1 MKVTLREKK
10 LKTGKNSL
18 YLDFWPPIINPEKGI
33 STRREF
39 LGIYIF
45 EKPKDSAEREYN
57 KESLQLAKNICLER
71 QMDLNSGKFGFQRRA
86 SKNQDFIAYFE
97 MQMKK
102 RPEGSPNRDNW
113 YSAWKLFS
121 RYTNGF
127 CTFGMLTE
135 KFVSDYMKHL
145 LYDAKCYHSKTREI
159 SENTAYTYFNKFK
172 ACINEAVHEGLIPDN
187 PIYRVKP
194 MKQPE
199 TYREFLTMEELQ
211 TLAKTVCEH
220 DILKRAALFS
230 ALTGMRFGDIY
241 LMKWKQIQHSD
252 KSGYFVRFTQQK
264 TKGMELLPIS
274 DEAYSLC
281 GQRGDADSKIFTG
294 LMYSAT
300 LNQVLLRWVIAA
312 GISKKVTFH
321 CFRHTFATLQ
331 LSMGTDIYTVSKLL
345 GHKDISTTQI
355 YAKVI
360 DRTKNDSINR
370 IKLIPDSDKMS

>member
-18 YLDFWPPIINPEKGI
+18 YLDFWPPVINPEKGI

-45 EKPKDSAEREYN
+45 EKPKDSAERDYN
-57 KESLQLAKNICLER
+57 KESLQLAKSICLER
-71 QMDLNSGKFGFQRRA
+71 QMDLNSGRFGFQRRA

-97 MQMKK
+97 AQMKK
-102 RPEGSPNRDNW
+102 RTEGSPNRDNW

-121 RYTNGF
+121 RYTNDF
-127 CTFGMLTE
+127 CTFGMITE
-135 KFVSDYMKHL
+135 KFVADYMKHL
-145 LYDAKCYHSKTREI
+145 ITDAKCYHSKTREI
-159 SENTAYTYFNKFK
+159 SENTAYSYFNKFK
-172 ACINEAVHEGLIPDN
+172 ACLNEAVHEGLVTEN
-187 PIYRVKP
+187 PIHRVKS

-211 TLAKTVCEH
+211 KLAKTECEH

-241 LMKWKQIQHSD
+241 VLKWKQIQHSD

-281 GQRGDADSKIFTG
+281 GHRKDSDSKVFSS

-300 LNQVLLRWVIAA
+300 LNQVLLRWVISA

-360 DRTKNDSINR
+360 DRTKNDAINR
-370 IKLIPDSDKMS
+370 IKLGLDSENLS